1 MMQHPPS
8 WFDVKWVFEQAIA
21 HPESANLAQLWSE
34 VEQQLGRLEREER
47 LRMAGEAIAQ
57 LAEICYARA
66 EWMLGDWDSRWSDRP
81 IEEPV
86 LTEDM
91 LSGFLRQSMSLN
103 LEELLEEFIQTRTR
117 SAPADSV
124 VAAVEKQAV
133 LDWLDQEEKER
144 ALSVAHDENV
154 SEWVGLIQAWLD
166 AHQQKGMFSAI
177 VRDLQNQDAHL
188 TPIAVWL
195 GLLLGGF
202 EIRGGETFYSRDF
215 FVSVSPGQRETG
227 AT

>member
-1 MMQHPPS
+1 MIQHQS
-8 WFDVKWVFEQAIA
+8 HWTHFKWVLEQAIA
-21 HPESANLAQLWSE
+21 HPESADLAQLWSE
-34 VEQQLGRLEREER
+34 VEQRLGKLERDEKLR
-47 LRMAGEAIAQ
+47 LAGEAIAQ

-81 IEEPV
+81 TEEPV

-103 LEELLEEFIQTRTR
+103 LEAILEDFIQTRNRQT
-117 SAPADSV
+117 PEDSV
-124 VAAVEKQAV
+124 VVEVEKQAV
-133 LDWLDQEEKER
+133 LDWLDQEEKEQ
-144 ALSVAHDENV
+144 ALAVAHDENV
-154 SEWVGLIQAWLD
+154 SEWIGLIQAWLD

-177 VRDLQNQDAHL
+177 VHDLQSRDAHL

-215 FVSVSPGQRETG
+215 FVSGSPDPQEI
-227 AT
+227 